1 MQKAEVLGKVVDDIW
16 ELVFGAEPKRAIK
29 KGRYVADDPS
39 TPDVDEAYTT
49 VEVKKERNNP
59 SK

>member
-16 ELVFGAEPKRAIK
+16 ELVFGAVPEPKRARK

-39 TPDVDEAYTT
+39 TKNINEAWAGGRAPI
-49 VEVKKERNNP
+49 KE
-59 SK
+59 

>member
-16 ELVFGAEPKRAIK
+16 ELVFGPTPEPKRARK

-39 TPDVDEAYTT
+39 TKNINEAWAGGRAPI
-49 VEVKKERNNP
+49 KE
-59 SK
+59 

>member
-16 ELVFGAEPKRAIK
+16 ELVFGAAPEPKRARK

-39 TPDVDEAYTT
+39 TKNVNEAW
-49 VEVKKERNNP
+49 VGGRAPKK
-59 SK
+59 